1 MKFPQHMSIR
11 VWSAGDTV
19 FGRITL
25 PLKTGGAISVLVTL
39 THQQV
44 VQAMKRMGLT
54 FSPQEQAQI
63 GSLFGSIGKF
73 VSKVAKSSVM
83 KGVLNVAKGVAN
95 SPLVKMIAPQA
106 AMALEA
112 ANGAIK
118 MIKAAKGGNPKAKL
132 ALKAAVAQAKL
143 ENETGRQLPV
153 PSGVAKKGEQAAMAF
168 RYMVTVNRVA
178 A

>member
-1 MKFPQHMSIR
+1 MKLPQHMTIR
-11 VWSAGDTV
+11 VWSIGDTV
-19 FGRITL
+19 YGRLTL
-25 PLKTGGAISVLVTL
+25 PLTAGGAFSILLTL
-39 THQQV
+39 THRQV
-44 VQAMKRMGLT
+44 VQSLKKMGLT
-54 FSPQEQAQI
+54 FSPQEMAQI

-83 KGVLNVAKGVAN
+83 KGVLNVAKGIAN
-95 SPLVKMIAPQA
+95 SPIVKMIAPQA

-143 ENETGRQLPV
+143 ENSTGRQLPV
-153 PSGVAKKGEQAAMAF
+153 PSGVAAKGPEAAMAF